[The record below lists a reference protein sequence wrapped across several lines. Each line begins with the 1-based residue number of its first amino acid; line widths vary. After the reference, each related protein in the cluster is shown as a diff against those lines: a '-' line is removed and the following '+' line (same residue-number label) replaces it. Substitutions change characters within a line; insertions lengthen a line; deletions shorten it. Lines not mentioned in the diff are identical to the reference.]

1 MPNERKTEAELLE
14 ELARLRQRIGELE
27 QVEDELRKSQERYR
41 CVVEDSPGLL
51 CRFLPDGEIVFV
63 NAAYCEYFGKT
74 SEELVGRKFTSLI
87 PEEDRQAVLDRILSL
102 TVDSPSMT
110 HEHKVTAPDGQ
121 ARWQR
126 WTNRA
131 LFDEQGR
138 AVLFQSFGQDI
149 TEQKKAEEALR
160 YSEERFRLAMETT
173 NDALWDWN
181 MVTDEVYRNPRHDT
195 MLGYEPGELSAS
207 QEEWDKRIHPDDRAL
222 VLGAIKAHLAGKSD
236 SVKIEYRLK
245 TKSGDY
251 IWVLG
256 RGKVV
261 AHNDDGA
268 PVRMIGTNIDITERK
283 KAEKELRDSK
293 DLLEKTFCGL
303 DSAIFILD
311 YERPPHIIDCNPA
324 APNILGYAKSEM
336 LGRTTDFLH
345 VNEQTLLEFQKALYP
360 AVKTQGHL
368 SSFEFRM
375 KRKDGRIFPT
385 EHSVF
390 PLTNNEGEHT
400 GWVSVVQD
408 ITERKKAED
417 ALRISEEKYKTLV
430 ESSSDSICVIDEAG
444 VFVFANRSAA
454 EAIGARLEDVVG
466 KTMWDLFPK
475 DVADR
480 RMADVWE
487 VIKTQQS
494 KSIIRLTELRG
505 QIFWYHT
512 NLLPIRGGSGKTV
525 VMGVARDIDKLKRA
539 EEKIS
544 TLSSAVEQSIDGVAM
559 GDVESQLLY
568 VNDAFARMHGYTPEE
583 MVGMKAANLYAQDQV
598 DRYERVFA
606 QIRKDGSYTG
616 EVRHIRKDGTDFP
629 CYVSVTLVKN
639 EAGEVTGTVAVCRDM
654 AESKRREEELTRYR
668 EQMAR
673 AEQLASL
680 GTLSATVAH
689 QITQPLTVIRLSLD
703 NLLDELMGTS
713 CSSTAIRRLQDSIG
727 QVSNITAI
735 INRFRHFARQS
746 SDTSF
751 GEVNLNVIAE
761 RVVRLLEESARQ
773 ARVALR
779 LKNVGKLPPVS
790 INETDSEQL
799 FFALIENAIQAS
811 DGTKARQVV
820 ISGAVRDKRIE
831 LRFCD
836 DCGGIAPENLERI
849 FEPFFTTRPRGRGTG
864 LGLCIVHDVVTRA
877 GGHVR
882 VESEFGKGSTFF
894 VTLPVSEGTT
904 P

>member
-505 QIFWYHT
+505 QILWYHT

>member
-1 MPNERKTEAELLE
+1 
-14 ELARLRQRIGELE
+14 
-27 QVEDELRKSQERYR
+27 
-41 CVVEDSPGLL
+41 
-51 CRFLPDGEIVFV
+51 
-63 NAAYCEYFGKT
+63 
-74 SEELVGRKFTSLI
+74 
-87 PEEDRQAVLDRILSL
+87 
-102 TVDSPSMT
+102 
-110 HEHKVTAPDGQ
+110 
-121 ARWQR
+121 
-126 WTNRA
+126 
-131 LFDEQGR
+131 
-138 AVLFQSFGQDI
+138 
-149 TEQKKAEEALR
+149 
-160 YSEERFRLAMETT
+160 METT

-207 QEEWDKRIHPDDRAL
+207 QDEWDKRIHPDDRAL
-222 VLGAIKAHLAGKSD
+222 VLGALEAHLAGKSD
-236 SVKIEYRLK
+236 SFELEYRLR

-256 RGKVV
+256 RAKVV
-261 AHNDDGA
+261 AYNADSSPA
-268 PVRMIGTNIDITERK
+268 RMIGTNIDITRRK
-283 KAEKELRDSK
+283 KAERELRDSK

-303 DSAIFILD
+303 DSAVFILD

-324 APNILGYAKSEM
+324 APNIFGYAKSEM
-336 LGRTTDFLH
+336 LGRTTHFLH
-345 VNEQTLLEFQKALYP
+345 VNEQTLLEFQQALYP

-375 KRKDGRIFPT
+375 KRKDGRILPT

-430 ESSSDSICVIDEAG
+430 EISSDSICVIDEAG
-444 VFVFANRSAA
+444 VFVFANRSTAQ
-454 EAIGARLEDVVG
+454 AIGARLEDVVG

-475 DVADR
+475 DIADR

-505 QIFWYHT
+505 QILWYHT

-525 VMGVARDIDKLKRA
+525 VMGVARDIDELKRA

-544 TLSSAVEQSIDGVAM
+544 TLSSAVEQSMDGVTM
-559 GDVESQLLY
+559 GDVESRFVY
-568 VNDAFARMHGYTPEE
+568 VNEAFARMHGYTREE
-583 MVGMKAANLYAQDQV
+583 MVGMKAADLYAQDQI
-598 DRYERVFA
+598 DRYEATFA
-606 QIRKDGSYTG
+606 QIRKGGSYTG
-616 EVRHIRKDGTDFP
+616 EVRHTRKDGTDFP
-629 CYVSVTLVKN
+629 CHVSVTLVKN
-639 EAGEVTGTVAVCRDM
+639 ERGEVTGTVAVCRDM
-654 AESKRREEELTRYR
+654 TESKRREEELTRYR

-703 NLLDELMGTS
+703 NVLDELLGTS
-713 CSSTAIRRLQDSIG
+713 SSSTAIRRLQDSIG

-746 SDTSF
+746 SDTRF
-751 GEVNLNVIAE
+751 GQVNLNVVAE

-779 LKNVGKLPPVS
+779 LKTVGNLPPVS
-790 INETDSEQL
+790 MNETDLEQL
-799 FFALIENAIQAS
+799 FFALLENAIQAS
-811 DGTKARQVV
+811 DGTKAREVV
-820 ISGAVRDKRIE
+820 ISGDVRSKQIE

-836 DCGGIAPENLERI
+836 DCGGIAPENLQRL
-849 FEPFFTTRPRGRGTG
+849 FEPFFTTRPLGQGTG

-882 VESEFGKGSTFF
+882 AESEFGKGSTFF
-894 VTLPVSEGTT
+894 VTLPVSEGKTA
-904 P
+904 

>member
-14 ELARLRQRIGELE
+14 EIKRLRQRIGELE

-222 VLGAIKAHLAGKSD
+222 VLGAIKGHLAGKSD

-245 TKSGDY
+245 TKSGGY
-251 IWVLG
+251 VWVLG

-261 AHNDDGA
+261 AYNDDGA